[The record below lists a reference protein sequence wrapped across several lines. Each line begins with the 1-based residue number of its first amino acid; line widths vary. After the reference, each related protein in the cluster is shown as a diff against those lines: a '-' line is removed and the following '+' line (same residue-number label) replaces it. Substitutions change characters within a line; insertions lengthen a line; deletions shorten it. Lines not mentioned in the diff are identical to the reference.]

1 MPKLPAVCC
10 RVKSP
15 DSDHV
20 AVLAGQWGDL
30 NYTKS
35 HNLHFLGQHH
45 DFWVI
50 RSKVDVLSQS
60 HKSLE
65 RPTSATS
72 TGLLH
77 PDSSDRC
84 KSANGWARVTDKASL
99 T

>member
-50 RSKVDVLSQS
+50 GSKVECC
-60 HKSLE
+60 HK
-65 RPTSATS
+65 AT
-72 TGLLH
+72 
-77 PDSSDRC
+77 
-84 KSANGWARVTDKASL
+84 KASRGPQVLPALDFCIQIPRIGASQQMVGPGSL
-99 T
+99 TRRR